1 MKIYTFPKRIC
12 SFSVDNFVFM
22 KILIDKNNKKP
33 LYYPRFKR
41 PKNQKILEKEIDNWK
56 CRKES
61 NKYLTDIGE
70 YYFGVIRKIKIKKLN
85 KKKKVMKINEET
97 KIIVAKL
104 IIEWK
109 DKYKNS
115 KYNPIKKDKKK
126 ISYILIRLIGITII
140 SIIKKGNKK
149 SDSTK

>member
-12 SFSVDNFVFM
+12 NFSVDNFVFM
-22 KILIDKNNKKP
+22 VILIGKNNKKS
-33 LYYPRFKR
+33 LYNPRFKR
-41 PKNQKILEKEIDNWK
+41 PKIQKILKKEFDNWK

-61 NKYLTDIGE
+61 NKYPTDIGE
-70 YYFGVIRKIKIKKLN
+70 YYFWIIRKIKVKKLI
-85 KKKKVMKINEET
+85 KKKKVMTINEET

-115 KYNPIKKDKKK
+115 EDNPIKKDQKK
-126 ISYILIRLIGITII
+126 ISYILIRLIGNTIAN
-140 SIIKKGNKK
+140 IIKKGNKK